1 MRLPGVIRDH
11 NGYGETVKRI
21 LQIAEEYNAQMWFG
35 HDMAQ
40 FNELTKSD
48 EGYYE

>member
-1 MRLPGVIRDH
+1 MKLPGVIRDPE
-11 NGYGETVKRI
+11 GYKDTVKRI
-21 LQIAEEYNAQMWFG
+21 LQIAEEYNAQLWFG

-40 FNELTKSD
+40 FRTLVKSD